1 MTRPPATAAG
11 LLALLALAPG
21 CGPGVGTAAGKVTY
35 QGKPVVW
42 GSVTLKAAD
51 GSMHQIGI
59 NPDGT
64 YRLDRVPVGV
74 AQVGV
79 SSPDP
84 KPSARLKARAAGGD
98 DPRVRPGP
106 APPPGAWFPLPE
118 KYADPATSG
127 VTVQVGGGPVD
138 INLE

>member
-1 MTRPPATAAG
+1 MTRPLVTVLG

-21 CGPGVGTAAGKVTY
+21 CGPRTATAAGKVTF

-42 GSVTLKAAD
+42 GSVTLRASD
-51 GSMHQIGI
+51 GSIHQIGL

-64 YRLDRVPVGV
+64 YRLEGVPVGP
-74 AQVGV
+74 AKVGV

-84 KPSARLKARAAGGD
+84 KPSARAARID
-98 DPRVRPGP
+98 DERVRPAP
-106 APPPGAWFPLPE
+106 APPPGAWFALPP

-127 VTVQVGGGPVD
+127 VTVQVGADPAD
-138 INLE
+138 IKLE